1 MKNSGHISVLLATI
15 VVSAGMYFFGD
26 KVAYSAGIAKDRVAE
41 GLTQGGM
48 DIARQFRSL
57 PEEFRDAGREL
68 EGLFSK
74 ASAMTAVGIHEVR
87 GWF

>member
-1 MKNSGHISVLLATI
+1 MKNSARISVLLATM

-26 KVAYSAGIAKDRVAE
+26 KAAYSAGIAKDKVAE

-48 DIARQFRSL
+48 DISRQFRSL

-68 EGLFSK
+68 EVLFSQ
-74 ASAMTAVGIHEVR
+74 ASAMAAVGIHEVR
-87 GWF
+87 SWF